1 MIFNLF
7 QDIKWY
13 NVKHKGSHE
22 FGTIT
27 DFSVLE
33 MQFYS
38 MFLLSCLGMYSRGS
52 IIMYC
57 LITSFMVHVYCC
69 SFLWHLGHGFF
80 SHQYQRAGGRK
91 EKREK
96 KELPIKHRLLR
107 PCFQFPRVRSRCVAM
122 RDNYV

>member
-1 MIFNLF
+1 MLEFIFNLF

-91 EKREK
+91 K
-96 KELPIKHRLLR
+96 KERIAYKTSPTSARFPISTCAVTLR
-107 PCFQFPRVRSRCVAM
+107 GHA
-122 RDNYV
+122 

>member
-80 SHQYQRAGGRK
+80 LTNIKGREGEKEKKRK
-91 EKREK
+91 ERIAYKTSPTSAMF
-96 KELPIKHRLLR
+96 PISTCAVTLR
-107 PCFQFPRVRSRCVAM
+107 GHA
-122 RDNYV
+122 

>member
-1 MIFNLF
+1 MRVYSESLIVVDSRKLLYTVLTVFRQIMLEIIFNLF

-57 LITSFMVHVYCC
+57 LITSFMVHVYIVV
-69 SFLWHLGHGFF
+69 LF
-80 SHQYQRAGGRK
+80 SG
-91 EKREK
+91 
-96 KELPIKHRLLR
+96 I
-107 PCFQFPRVRSRCVAM
+107 
-122 RDNYV
+122 